1 MNEYLAKDCE
11 RNLCTNNMRILID
24 AGLAAFSDRLRL
36 CSAEQVCQGVQYTRA
51 SIGGDGGGDASPT
64 FQGGGTA

>member
-11 RNLCTNNMRILID
+11 RNLCINNMRILID

-36 CSAEQVCQGVQYTRA
+36 NRSAREY
-51 SIGGDGGGDASPT
+51 SIHGRRSVGDGGGTRPPT